1 MSRSGPDA
9 RAKRAAQTAESGGA
23 ERATRRFRR
32 LRVVVPVLFLAA
44 VVAAGWHQVAAIDL
58 LRVRDTLRLVPLG
71 PVLGIQLLALLSILA
86 MTPYDL
92 LIAPAL
98 GIRRNWRAWVHDAWI
113 ANTFNNMVGMAG
125 LTGSGLRYLLAGR
138 DALSQRQAASQAAL
152 VMLTI
157 PVGLSALAWPLWL
170 SGALID
176 TWFSS
181 SALLVATVY
190 LPLFVLLTGDG
201 RLHRR
206 VLGSLPA
213 LSRLRQ
219 AGLVTVS
226 FLDWLF
232 ATLIVWLCI
241 IVAGVDVS
249 ATQVLVA
256 YATASLAGAVSM
268 LPGGLGV
275 LDGALFLLLHTPGT
289 DSDALVAGI
298 VMFRVVYYVV
308 PWLIGIYLGGAVLT
322 SGEDAP
328 LAPLLRQWRGSP
340 LLAVLRLPLV
350 LFSAIAVR
358 ALAYLTFAGGVVLLL
373 STALPGPLDE
383 QLADWHM
390 ALPQALLEGLHLGS
404 VFVGVTLII
413 LAGGIVRQ
421 VERVYHMVV
430 PVLLAGALLALL
442 RDFHYVQASF
452 LVALAVLLRMQ
463 RARFYRKTFPVLS
476 LRTARW
482 LLAMLVSLGL
492 YAAIGQLAY
501 DNAGH
506 AQALYGTVVNTQH
519 AQRFLHSLLLLPLFA
534 LGIQGWLFFRLPRPI
549 DDPPDRAALEAA
561 GEFLRRYGGGAFAH
575 LILAGDKQ
583 LLYAADNR
591 VLIAYAHIRNRLVAL
606 GDPIG
611 DPAVFRDAVEA
622 FYNLADQYDLEPVF
636 YEVSETYLGL
646 YHDLGFKLFKLGE
659 RALVSTASFTLAGK
673 SRESLRHSVRQ
684 AERAG
689 VRFEVLDPPLEDTLW
704 RELRAVSDAWLA
716 SKHTAE
722 KGFSLGRF
730 DRDYLQRGPLALV
743 RQGQR
748 VVAFAS
754 LMPGYGAHE
763 QLAIDLMRSLPT
775 APKGS
780 MDFLFVRLVEL
791 ARDTG
796 YRYFDLGIAPLSG
809 VGASRHARA
818 SEKVARLAF
827 EHGSRFYSYKGLR
840 SFKAKFNPEWHA
852 MYLAHRPRSPLP
864 GLLLDIAALI
874 AGGYRRLLRNQ

>member
-23 ERATRRFRR
+23 ERASRRFRR
-32 LRVVVPVLFLAA
+32 LRVIIPVLFLAA

-58 LRVRDTLRLVPLG
+58 LRVRNTLRLVPFG

-275 LDGALFLLLHTPGT
+275 LDGALFLLLYTPGT

-328 LAPLLRQWRGSP
+328 LAPLLATGTVFGYCSAGTGLSDVCGGCRA
-340 LLAVLRLPLV
+340 AVVHGVART
-350 LFSAIAVR
+350 AR
-358 ALAYLTFAGGVVLLL
+358 RTTRRLAYGAAAGAAGGPAPGQRVCRRDAYYPGRRYRPPGRACLPHGGAGPAGGCTAGTAQGL
-373 STALPGPLDE
+373 S
-383 QLADWHM
+383 
-390 ALPQALLEGLHLGS
+390 LHTGE
-404 VFVGVTLII
+404 FPCRP
-413 LAGGIVRQ
+413 GGIV
-421 VERVYHMVV
+421 
-430 PVLLAGALLALL
+430 A
-442 RDFHYVQASF
+442 
-452 LVALAVLLRMQ
+452 
-463 RARFYRKTFPVLS
+463 RA
-476 LRTARW
+476 ACE
-482 LLAMLVSLGL
+482 
-492 YAAIGQLAY
+492 
-501 DNAGH
+501 
-506 AQALYGTVVNTQH
+506 
-519 AQRFLHSLLLLPLFA
+519 LLP
-534 LGIQGWLFFRLPRPI
+534 
-549 DDPPDRAALEAA
+549 
-561 GEFLRRYGGGAFAH
+561 
-575 LILAGDKQ
+575 
-583 LLYAADNR
+583 
-591 VLIAYAHIRNRLVAL
+591 
-606 GDPIG
+606 
-611 DPAVFRDAVEA
+611 
-622 FYNLADQYDLEPVF
+622 
-636 YEVSETYLGL
+636 
-646 YHDLGFKLFKLGE
+646 
-659 RALVSTASFTLAGK
+659 
-673 SRESLRHSVRQ
+673 
-684 AERAG
+684 
-689 VRFEVLDPPLEDTLW
+689 
-704 RELRAVSDAWLA
+704 
-716 SKHTAE
+716 
-722 KGFSLGRF
+722 
-730 DRDYLQRGPLALV
+730 
-743 RQGQR
+743 
-748 VVAFAS
+748 
-754 LMPGYGAHE
+754 
-763 QLAIDLMRSLPT
+763 
-775 APKGS
+775 
-780 MDFLFVRLVEL
+780 
-791 ARDTG
+791 
-796 YRYFDLGIAPLSG
+796 
-809 VGASRHARA
+809 
-818 SEKVARLAF
+818 
-827 EHGSRFYSYKGLR
+827 
-840 SFKAKFNPEWHA
+840 
-852 MYLAHRPRSPLP
+852 
-864 GLLLDIAALI
+864 
-874 AGGYRRLLRNQ
+874 